1 MWKRPQLNEGPH
13 VEQAAAGHVRLNPA
27 VVWQDRRHGVRR
39 AVGLVHAPRRRR
51 VRLHS
56 RPLSELGF
64 RMPRAAAVP
73 CWERMDLANS
83 SGPSGRSRACTARR
97 SEPPTRSVGSRQR
110 GAALVVGTRRPA
122 RRRSS
127 TRWWRLCAKAVHE
140 SAGETL
146 PEVRGGRDESPIG
159 GSGNSAPSKL
169 RWPTLCGAA
178 GSTPAL
184 SAQQRAAQ
192 NGSLHVT

>member
-1 MWKRPQLNEGPH
+1 MASECREQLW
-13 VEQAAAGHVRLNPA
+13 L
-27 VVWQDRRHGVRR
+27 
-39 AVGLVHAPRRRR
+39 L
-51 VRLHS
+51 
-56 RPLSELGF
+56 
-64 RMPRAAAVP
+64 VP

-97 SEPPTRSVGSRQR
+97 SEPPTRSVGSRRR
-110 GAALVVGTRRPA
+110 GAALVAGRRRPA
-122 RRRSS
+122 RTRSS
-127 TRWWRLCAKAVHE
+127 KRWWNLRKSVHE

-169 RWPTLCGAA
+169 RWPTLCGSA

-184 SAQQRAAQ
+184 SAQQRGSEQISARRRRRQTVAEAHRKQ
-192 NGSLHVT
+192 NVLNQSVMWM